1 VSEEAG
7 GEECDRS
14 SGKPVKVMAFD
25 EARFGLINWHKRRYC
40 PKGFRPPCTVRR
52 ACEWTYL
59 YAAVDPTT
67 GESSC
72 LYLPGMDRLCLEAF
86 SGYLGEAHSDHRLVV
101 VLDGAPSHRS
111 EEIGLPENVSL
122 LRLPRYSPELNPVE
136 RWFQEFR
143 RALSNRVFETVE
155 LLQEALTEALEPY
168 WGDRSR
174 LRSLT
179 GYAWWVEAVESL
191 GHQ

>member
-1 VSEEAG
+1 
-7 GEECDRS
+7 
-14 SGKPVKVMAFD
+14 M
-25 EARFGLINWHKRRYC
+25 
-40 PKGFRPPCTVRR
+40 
-52 ACEWTYL
+52 
-59 YAAVDPTT
+59 DPAT
-67 GESSC
+67 GESSW

-86 SGYLGEAHSDHRLVV
+86 LGHLGETYADHHLVV

-111 EEIGLPENVSL
+111 EGIAYPENVSL
-122 LRLPRYSPELNPVE
+122 LRLPRYSPELNPAE

-143 RALSNRVFETVE
+143 RALSNRVFEAVE
-155 LLQEALTEALEPY
+155 LLQEALTEVLEPY
-168 WGDRSR
+168 WLDPSR